1 MNHCIKCGRQIPEG
15 ELFCLECSLNP
26 GSSLFQETRPTPTG
40 RMQTP
45 APRKAVHAAPVAA
58 KERKQKKHTGLKL
71 AFAIVT
77 ILLVLVVGFVAW
89 QYTDMQDE
97 WARLEAKEADLLL
110 REKEREEL
118 SLELEQATRQLEE
131 LQQTIAEQEAEIKGL
146 QDQSA
151 SPQIAPDPLTDWS
164 ELARLEEENKQL
176 LLLEEE
182 LEGQIKN
189 LTATLEAS
197 ETHRE
202 KAAFLDTYVVFVEN
216 DGSRIYHTYDC
227 ARFSKKNF
235 WAYSRKLAE
244 NKGFAPCAVCGGKV
258 E

>member
-45 APRKAVHAAPVAA
+45 APRKKAPAAPVAV

-71 AFAIVT
+71 AFAMVT
-77 ILLVLVVGFVAW
+77 ILLVLVVGLVAW
-89 QYTDMQDE
+89 RYTDMQNE

-110 REKEREEL
+110 RENEREEL
-118 SLELEQATRQLEE
+118 SLELEQANSQLEA
-131 LQQTIAEQEAEIKGL
+131 LQQILAEKEAEIQNL
-146 QDQSA
+146 QAQSA

-182 LEGQIKN
+182 LEAQIKN
-189 LTATLEAS
+189 LTATLEATK
-197 ETHRE
+197 THRE

-216 DGSRIYHTYDC
+216 DGSRVYHTYDC

-244 NKGFAPCAVCGGKV
+244 AEGFEPCSTCGGEV

>member
-15 ELFCLECSLNP
+15 ELFCLECSMNP
-26 GSSLFQETRPTPTG
+26 GSSLFQETRLPPTG

-45 APRKAVHAAPVAA
+45 VPRKKVSAAPAA
-58 KERKQKKHTGLKL
+58 VKERKQKQKKHTGLKL
-71 AFAIVT
+71 AFALVS

-89 QYTDMQDE
+89 QYEDIQMERT
-97 WARLEAKEADLLL
+97 RLETKEADLLL
-110 REKEREEL
+110 REKEKEEL
-118 SLELEQATRQLEE
+118 TQELEQANTRLEE
-131 LQQTIAEQEAEIKGL
+131 LQQTLAEQEAEIQNL
-146 QDQSA
+146 QAQSEA
-151 SPQIAPDPLTDWS
+151 SQIPPDPLTDWS

-182 LEGQIKN
+182 LEAQIKT
-189 LTATLEAS
+189 LTATLE
-197 ETHRE
+197 ETKTHRE
-202 KAAFLDTYVVFVEN
+202 KAAFLDQYVVFVVDN
-216 DGSRIYHTYDC
+216 GSNVYHTYDC

-244 NKGFAPCAVCGGKV
+244 NKGYEPCSTCGG

>member
-45 APRKAVHAAPVAA
+45 APRKKVQPAPLAV
-58 KERKQKKHTGLKL
+58 KERKQKKHTGLKT

-89 QYTDMQDE
+89 QYRDMQSK
-97 WARLEAKEADLLL
+97 WVRLEAKEADLLL
-110 REKEREEL
+110 RENEKEEL
-118 SLELEQATRQLEE
+118 TRELEQATGQLEA
-131 LQQTIAEQEAEIKGL
+131 LQLILEEKEMEIKKL
-146 QDQSA
+146 QEQAA

-182 LEGQIKN
+182 LEDQIKT
-189 LTATLEAS
+189 LTATLEKTQ
-197 ETHRE
+197 THRE

-216 DGSRIYHTYDC
+216 DGSGVYHTYDC

-244 NKGFAPCAVCGGKV
+244 DRGFDPCSTCG
-258 E
+258 EE